1 MDDLI
6 DSYHEALEIR
16 HRVRTELLEQTIVG
30 LQNISLALADFLWW
44 SKTQGPIS
52 LNRVYKAVDLL
63 VSVVK
68 DDVAQIS
75 ADLKNYSNDYK
86 DKRARATD
94 DMFQQAAG
102 NLETKLQL
110 IYYRMQ
116 TQTELN
122 FDDNFTAAFENGNED
137 VSYDESLGGNWG
149 YLDHST
155 DGIIFTSAKQLM
167 IETKFAAE
175 AVKRVIVQSS
185 LPTDASN
192 KTYIPTVW
200 HPGKEWINPCN
211 TSIENIIQ
219 VDNSNAYHTIN
230 GGTGSI
236 YNLSDA
242 YYFAYQ
248 VFKLLMD
255 LKRAKDCT
263 MLYRDNLEKAVQ
275 AVDATNASIYDF
287 RQVQISHHFESSL
300 K

>member
-52 LNRVYKAVDLL
+52 LKRVYKAVDLL
-63 VSVVK
+63 VDVVK

-75 ADLKNYSNDYK
+75 ADLRNYTNDYK

-94 DMFQQAAG
+94 DMFQHAAG

-116 TQTELN
+116 TKTGLN
-122 FDDNFTAAFENGNED
+122 FDANFTAAYENGDES
-137 VSYDESLGGNWG
+137 VSYDESLGGNWE
-149 YLDHST
+149 YLDYAT
-155 DGIIFTSAKQLM
+155 DGAIFKSTIQLM
-167 IETKFAAE
+167 IEVKFAAE
-175 AVKRVIVQSS
+175 AVKAVIVQSS

-230 GGTGSI
+230 NGASI
-236 YNLSDA
+236 IYTMHDA
-242 YYFAYQ
+242 YHFTYQ

-255 LKRAKDCT
+255 LKRAKDCR

-287 RQVQISHHFESSL
+287 KQVQISYHFE
-300 K
+300 